1 MSSNILT
8 SDQKD
13 TIIKAIGSYG
23 NTAIELSNSTGFEK
37 KVINNLLFSLEGKQV
52 YKRFVTGSNK
62 PLWYIIIDEKNV
74 DKRQL
79 AFEKEFANNTS
90 NNKINNTLNNKINN
104 TSNNITNKNINN
116 ISNTKTNNTSNTKV
130 DNTTNNKINK
140 NVKFNTQEQ
149 KTISK
154 PYIIIDLGNVH
165 DCLQKLELYEGRVIA
180 ICNGAYLGYGVGEKC
195 KNKNIEVIKYESL
208 DGNTV
213 MSEIFYKVSHL
224 LTSIADDIIVASQSK
239 FFTYLPE
246 IAERHGKNITVVRDW
261 DKLKTLI

>member
-1 MSSNILT
+1 
-8 SDQKD
+8 
-13 TIIKAIGSYG
+13 
-23 NTAIELSNSTGFEK
+23 
-37 KVINNLLFSLEGKQV
+37 LEGKQV

-62 PLWYIIIDEKNV
+62 PLWYIIPKDDEKN
-74 DKRQL
+74 
-79 AFEKEFANNTS
+79 NT
-90 NNKINNTLNNKINN
+90 NT
-104 TSNNITNKNINN
+104 TNKNINKIN
-116 ISNTKTNNTSNTKV
+116 DKISGSTNSTINSKINNTANKNTNKAV
-130 DNTTNNKINK
+130 NNKNI
-140 NVKFNTQEQ
+140 KFDIQEQ

-195 KNKNIEVIKYESL
+195 NNKNIEVIKYESL

-224 LTSIADDIIVASQSK
+224 LTSVIDDIIVVSQSK

-246 IAERHGKNITVVRDW
+246 IGERHGKTITLVRDW